1 MLYQVISRYLNSIKG
16 LPFFYFV
23 GDEDYLSILEELKQ
37 IGLKVIKMSYFC
49 NKDDKFPDIDN
60 LVDCLHTLDID
71 YTDNKFVV
79 VGLGEYLA
87 LRGQDETRQV
97 LRRLKNTTLG
107 NARVI
112 LLLRGISAQGNELVS
127 EDARLVA
134 KELVCFS
141 EHTNSNITIEN
152 NKLKP
157 VAELRVGIK
166 YLLQR
171 LENGETE
178 KVQMNSE
185 LSFENSIFPI
195 IKISDAFTA
204 LTKVYY
210 EINQLQNIG
219 NEEQWNALWDM
230 HINNP
235 SKLERGL
242 GEYIDYEQEI
252 YRHILHDDFKTW
264 FYFLNLKLHKNHI
277 KNSYLSYVVSITD
290 CVHRLKEN
298 ILIEITRI
306 THTDK
311 KFTEL
316 YQDRKKLVKCF
327 PESEIAIFVN
337 ENKIEP
343 DEEIY
348 KYTDNTVLEKR
359 EIVNWIARNGWN
371 DYIINIYPAIG
382 KYLKKYFFECGS
394 VSEAITEYFDQYKL
408 LKVENHLT
416 AQFMNLVLKHGKE
429 YTYTKLQT
437 RDNAINKI
445 VDKNTTYLY
454 WIDALGVEYLS
465 YIVELAC
472 ERGLSIDVDV
482 ARADL
487 PTITSIN
494 KGFYEKWTGPLKYK
508 EEKLDDTKH
517 KEKGGFFY
525 TEENQEPVHLVKE
538 LEIIEEALDVA
549 KTSLA
554 MHECKKFVIASD
566 HGASRLAVIKK
577 EENMHPTDTQGQHSG
592 RCCKLYEEE
601 NKEYVIEENGYF
613 VRSDYGRYK
622 GSRSANVE
630 VHGGASLEEIIVPII
645 TLKLKKDAVIDI
657 RVINSDT
664 LIADRH
670 TGTTVELYVSDVE
683 NQDNVSVMIEGIKYK
698 AVAKDKKHYVIVA
711 TEIKRQRV
719 CSAEV
724 FDGSSLI
731 GKVELIIRGRT
742 ASVNTDFD
750 DLF

>member
-1 MLYQVISRYLNSIKG
+1 MLCQEVSRYLDLIKR

-23 GDEDYLSILEELKQ
+23 GDEDYLPALEELKQ
-37 IGLKVIKMSYFC
+37 IGLKVLKISDFC

-87 LRGQDETRQV
+87 LRGQDETKQV

-107 NARVI
+107 NACVI
-112 LLLRGISAQGNELVS
+112 LLLRGIFSQGNELVS
-127 EDARLVA
+127 EDARLMA

-141 EHTNSNITIEN
+141 EHTSSNITIEN

-157 VAELRVGIK
+157 VTELRPGIR

-185 LSFENSIFPI
+185 LDFENSVFPI
-195 IKISDAFTA
+195 IKINDAFTA
-204 LTKVYY
+204 LSKIYCG
-210 EINQLQNIG
+210 IKQLQNIG

-235 SKLERGL
+235 SRLEQGL
-242 GEYIDYEQEI
+242 GEYVDYEQEI
-252 YRHILHDDFKTW
+252 YRHILQDDFKTW
-264 FYFLNLKLHKNHI
+264 FYFLNLKFHIGHI
-277 KNSYLSYVVSITD
+277 KNSYLSYVVSSTD
-290 CVHRLKEN
+290 CVDRLKEN

-306 THTDK
+306 SHTDK
-311 KFTEL
+311 KFAEL

-359 EIVNWIARNGWN
+359 EIINWIAQNGWN
-371 DYIINIYPAIG
+371 DYIIKIYPAIG
-382 KYLKKYFFECGS
+382 KYLKKYIFECGS

-416 AQFMNLVLKHGKE
+416 DEFMNLVLKHGKE

-437 RDNAINKI
+437 RDSAINKI
-445 VDKNTTYLY
+445 ADKNTTYLY

-472 ERGLSIDVDV
+472 DRGLSIDVDV

-494 KGFYEKWTGPLKYK
+494 KGFYEDWTGPLKYK

-554 MHECKKFVIASD
+554 MHKCKKFVIASD
-566 HGASRLAVIKK
+566 HGASRLAVIKRD
-577 EENMHPTDTQGQHSG
+577 ENMHPTDTQGQHSG
-592 RCCKLYEEE
+592 RCCKSYEEV
-601 NKEYVIEENGYF
+601 NKEYIIEENGYF

-670 TGTTVELYVSDVE
+670 KGTTVELYVSDVE
-683 NQDNVSVMIEGIKYK
+683 NQDNVFVMIEGIKYK
-698 AVAKDKKHYVIVA
+698 AVAKDKKHYMIVA

-724 FDGSSLI
+724 FDGNSLI
-731 GKVELIIRGRT
+731 GKVELIIKGRT

>member
-1 MLYQVISRYLNSIKG
+1 MLCQEISRYLDSIKG

-23 GDEDYLSILEELKQ
+23 GDEDYLSALEELKQ
-37 IGLKVIKMSYFC
+37 IGLKVLRISDFC

-60 LVDCLHTLDID
+60 LIDCLHTLDID

-79 VGLGEYLA
+79 IGLGEYLA
-87 LRGQDETRQV
+87 LRGQDETKQV
-97 LRRLKNTTLG
+97 LRRLKSTTLG

-112 LLLRGISAQGNELVS
+112 LLLRGVVAQGNELVS
-127 EDARLVA
+127 EDARLMA

-157 VAELRVGIK
+157 VAELKPGIR

-171 LENGETE
+171 LENGEAE

-185 LSFENSIFPI
+185 LSFENSFVPI
-195 IKISDAFTA
+195 IEISNAFTA
-204 LTKVYY
+204 LAKIYHG
-210 EINQLQNIG
+210 IQKLQHMG
-219 NEEQWNALWDM
+219 NEEQWNTLWDM
-230 HINNP
+230 YINTP
-235 SKLERGL
+235 YKLEQGL
-242 GEYIDYEQEI
+242 GEYADYEQEI
-252 YRHILHDDFKTW
+252 YGHILQDDFRKW
-264 FYFLNLKLHKNHI
+264 FYFLNLKLHIDHI
-277 KNSYLSYVVSITD
+277 KNSYLSYVVDCTD
-290 CVHRLKEN
+290 SVEKLKEN

-306 THTDK
+306 PHTDK
-311 KFTEL
+311 RFSVL
-316 YQDRKKLVKCF
+316 YHARKKLVKGF

-337 ENKIEP
+337 ENKINTE
-343 DEEIY
+343 EEIY

-359 EIVNWIARNGWN
+359 EIISWIAKNGWN
-371 DYIINIYPAIG
+371 DCVVDIYPAVG
-382 KYLKKYFFECGS
+382 KYLKTHIFVCGS
-394 VSEAITEYFDQYKL
+394 VSDAITRYFDLYKL
-408 LKVENHLT
+408 LKVKNYITDE
-416 AQFMNLVLKHGKE
+416 FMNLVLKHGKE

-437 RDNAINKI
+437 RDSAINKI
-445 VDKNTTYLY
+445 TDKNTTYLY

-465 YIVELAC
+465 YIVELAH
-472 ERGLSIDVDV
+472 ERGLSIDIDI

-494 KGFYEKWTGPLKYK
+494 KGFYENWTGPLKYK
-508 EEKLDDTKH
+508 EEELDDTKH

-525 TEENQEPVHLVKE
+525 TENQEPVHLVKE
-538 LEIIEEALDVA
+538 LEIIERAIDVA

-577 EENMHPTDTQGQHSG
+577 DENKHPTDTQGQHSG
-592 RCCKLYEEE
+592 RCCKVYEED

-622 GSRSANVE
+622 GSRAANVE

-645 TLKLKKDAVIDI
+645 TLKLKADVMIDI
-657 RVINSDT
+657 RVNNADT
-664 LIADRH
+664 LVADRH
-670 TGTTVELYVSDVE
+670 KGATVELYVSDVE
-683 NQDNVSVMIEGIKYK
+683 NQNNVSVVVEGVKYK
-698 AVAKDKKHYVIVA
+698 AVAKDKKHYTVVA
-711 TEIKRQRV
+711 TEIKRQKE
-719 CSAEV
+719 CSAEI
-724 FDGSSLI
+724 FDGNSLI
-731 GKVELIIRGRT
+731 GKVGLKIKGRT
-742 ASVNTDFD
+742 ASVNSDFD

>member
-1 MLYQVISRYLNSIKG
+1 MLYPEISRYLDSIKG

-23 GDEDYLSILEELKQ
+23 GDEDYLSVLEELKQ
-37 IGLKVIKMSYFC
+37 IGLKVLKISEFC

-79 VGLGEYLA
+79 IGLGEYLA
-87 LRGQDETRQV
+87 LRGQEETKQV

-112 LLLRGISAQGNELVS
+112 LLLRGIFVQGNELIS
-127 EDARLVA
+127 EDARLIA
-134 KELVCFS
+134 KELVYFS

-157 VAELRVGIK
+157 VAELKPGIK

-178 KVQMNSE
+178 KVQMNSQ
-185 LSFENSIFPI
+185 LCFENSLVPI
-195 IKISDAFTA
+195 IKISDAFMA
-204 LTKVYY
+204 LEKIYY
-210 EINQLQNIG
+210 RIKQLKNIG
-219 NEEQWNALWDM
+219 NEEQWNELWDM

-235 SKLERGL
+235 RKLEQGL

-252 YRHILHDDFKTW
+252 YAHILQDNFRRW
-264 FYFLNLKLHKNHI
+264 FYFLNLKLHIDRI
-277 KNSYLSYVVSITD
+277 KNSYLSYVVGCTD
-290 CVHRLKEN
+290 SVEKLKEN

-306 THTDK
+306 PHTDT
-311 KFTEL
+311 KFAEL

-343 DEEIY
+343 YEEIY

-359 EIVNWIARNGWN
+359 EIISWIAQNGWN
-371 DYIINIYPAIG
+371 DYISGIYPALG
-382 KYLKKYFFECGS
+382 KYLKKYIFECGS
-394 VSEAITEYFDQYKL
+394 VSDAITEYFDLYKR
-408 LKVENHLT
+408 LKVENQLT
-416 AQFMNLVLKHGKE
+416 DEFMNLVLKHGKE

-437 RDNAINKI
+437 RDSAINKI
-445 VDKNTTYLY
+445 ADKNTTYLY

-465 YIVELAC
+465 YIVELAN

-494 KGFYEKWTGPLKYK
+494 KGFYENWTGSLKYK
-508 EEKLDDTKH
+508 EEELDDTKH

-525 TEENQEPVHLVKE
+525 TENQEPVHLVKE
-538 LEIIEEALDVA
+538 LKIIEQALDAA
-549 KTSLA
+549 KKSLA
-554 MHECKKFVIASD
+554 MRECKKFVIASD

-577 EENMHPTDTQGQHSG
+577 DENMHPTDTQGQHSG
-592 RCCKLYEEE
+592 RCCKVYEEE

-645 TLKLKKDAVIDI
+645 TLKLKTDAVIDI
-657 RVINSDT
+657 RVINEYT

-670 TGTTVELYVSDVE
+670 KGTSVELYVSDVE
-683 NQDNVSVMIEGIKYK
+683 NQNNVSVVIEGIKYK
-698 AVAKDKKHYVIVA
+698 AVVKDKKHYTIVA
-711 TEIKRQRV
+711 TEIKRQRE

-724 FDGSSLI
+724 FDGNSLI
-731 GKVELIIRGRT
+731 GKVELKIKGRT
-742 ASVNTDFD
+742 ASVNAEFD
-750 DLF
+750 ELF

>member
-1 MLYQVISRYLNSIKG
+1 MLYQEISRYLDSIKG
-16 LPFFYFV
+16 LPFFHFV
-23 GDEDYLSILEELKQ
+23 GDDDYLPALEELKQ
-37 IGLKVIKMSYFC
+37 IGIKVIRISDFC

-79 VGLGEYLA
+79 VGLGGYLA

-112 LLLRGISAQGNELVS
+112 FLLRGISSQGKELVS
-127 EDARLVA
+127 EDARLIS

-152 NKLKP
+152 NKLKS
-157 VAELRVGIK
+157 VTELREGIK
-166 YLLQR
+166 YLLQS
-171 LENGETE
+171 LEDGETE
-178 KVQMNSE
+178 KVQMNSA
-185 LSFENSIFPI
+185 LTFENSLLPI
-195 IKISDAFTA
+195 VEISDAFTA
-204 LTKVYY
+204 LTKIYHG
-210 EINQLQNIG
+210 IKQLQYIG
-219 NEEQWNALWDM
+219 NEEQWNAVWDM

-235 SKLERGL
+235 DKLVRGL
-242 GEYIDYEQEI
+242 GEYVDYEQDI
-252 YRHILHDDFKTW
+252 YSHILHDDFKTW
-264 FYFLNLKLHKNHI
+264 FYFLNLKLQKDHI
-277 KNSYLSYVVSITD
+277 KNSYLSYVVSSTN
-290 CVHRLKEN
+290 CVERLKEN

-306 THTDK
+306 PHTDK
-311 KFTEL
+311 KFHEL
-316 YQDRKKLVKCF
+316 YQDRKKLVKSF

-337 ENKIEP
+337 ENKIES

-359 EIVNWIARNGWN
+359 EIVNWIAQNGWN
-371 DYIINIYPAIG
+371 DYIIKIYPALG
-382 KYLKKYFFECGS
+382 KYLKKYIFDCGS
-394 VSEAITEYFDQYKL
+394 ASEAITEYFDQYKL
-408 LKVENHLT
+408 LKVENHLSNE
-416 AQFMNLVLKHGKE
+416 FMNLVLKHAKE

-437 RDNAINKI
+437 RDSAINKI

-494 KGFYEKWTGPLKYK
+494 KEFYENWSGSLKYK

-525 TEENQEPVHLVKE
+525 TEENQEPIHLVKE

-577 EENMHPTDTQGQHSG
+577 DENMHPTDTQGQHSG
-592 RCCKLYEEE
+592 RCCKSYEEE

-645 TLKLKKDAVIDI
+645 TLKLKKDTVIDI

-664 LIADRH
+664 LLADRH
-670 TGTTVELYVSDVE
+670 KGTTVELYISDVE
-683 NQDNVSVMIEGIKYK
+683 NQNDVSVVIEGVKYK
-698 AVAKDKKHYVIVA
+698 AVAKDKKHYIIVA
-711 TEIKRQRV
+711 IEIKRQRA

-731 GKVELIIRGRT
+731 GKVELIIKGRT

>member
-1 MLYQVISRYLNSIKG
+1 MLYQEISRYLDSIKG
-16 LPFFYFV
+16 LPFFHFV
-23 GDEDYLSILEELKQ
+23 GDEDYLPALEELKQ
-37 IGLKVIKMSYFC
+37 IGLKVIRISDFC

-87 LRGQDETRQV
+87 LKGQGETRQV

-112 LLLRGISAQGNELVS
+112 LLLRGISSQGKELVS
-127 EDARLVA
+127 EDARLMS

-157 VAELRVGIK
+157 VTELREGIK
-166 YLLQR
+166 YLLQS
-171 LENGETE
+171 LEDGETE
-178 KVQMNSE
+178 KVQMNSA
-185 LSFENSIFPI
+185 LTFENSTLPI
-195 IKISDAFTA
+195 VEISDAFTA
-204 LTKVYY
+204 LSKIYHG
-210 EINQLQNIG
+210 IKQIQGIG
-219 NEEQWNALWDM
+219 NEEQWNAVWDM

-235 SKLERGL
+235 DKLARELRD
-242 GEYIDYEQEI
+242 YVDYEQDI
-252 YRHILHDDFKTW
+252 YSHILHDDFETW
-264 FYFLNLKLHKNHI
+264 FYFLNLKLHMDHI
-277 KNSYLSYVVSITD
+277 KNSYLNYVVNSTD
-290 CVHRLKEN
+290 CVGKLKEN

-306 THTDK
+306 QHTDK
-311 KFTEL
+311 KFYEL
-316 YQDRKKLVKCF
+316 YQDRKKLVKSF

-337 ENKIEP
+337 ENKIES

-359 EIVNWIARNGWN
+359 EIVNWIAQNGWN
-371 DYIINIYPAIG
+371 DYIIEIYPAIG
-382 KYLKKYFFECGS
+382 KYLKKYIFDCGS
-394 VSEAITEYFDQYKL
+394 ASEAITEYFDQYKL
-408 LKVENHLT
+408 LKVENHLSNE
-416 AQFMNLVLKHGKE
+416 FMNLVLKHGKE

-494 KGFYEKWTGPLKYK
+494 KGFYENWSGPLKYK

-577 EENMHPTDTQGQHSG
+577 DENMHPTDTQGQHSG
-592 RCCKLYEEE
+592 RCCKSYEEE

-645 TLKLKKDAVIDI
+645 TLKLKKDAVSDI

-670 TGTTVELYVSDVE
+670 KGTTVELYISDVE
-683 NQDNVSVMIEGIKYK
+683 SQNDVSVVVEGVKYK
-698 AVAKDKKHYVIVA
+698 AVAKDKKHYIIVV

-731 GKVELIIRGRT
+731 GKVELIIKGRT